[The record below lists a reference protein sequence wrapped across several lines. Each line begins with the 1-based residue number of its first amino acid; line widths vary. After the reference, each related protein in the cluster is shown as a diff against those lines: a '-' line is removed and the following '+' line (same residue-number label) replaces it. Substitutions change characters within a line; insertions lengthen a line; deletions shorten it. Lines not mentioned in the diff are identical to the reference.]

1 MIFFFSRRIGLS
13 DGGGAVPILG
23 GTRLS
28 GRSGPF
34 EIGVMDMEQRAA
46 DGVNATN
53 FLVGRLRYNFLGN
66 SDVGVMVNNK
76 EERNSP
82 HYNRVFGGDVNLRLG
97 QALSLNAYVAKSSA
111 PGGGPEDLSTR
122 ASFSLLT
129 DRLNANAS
137 FTEVQRDFA
146 NELGFVPRPG
156 IRKIFAYVGP
166 IFRPERLQAHIR
178 QINPHVHFEYVER
191 GGLIENRYADYHLPF
206 RFHSGAQIEVG
217 LNRSLEELAEG
228 FEITDGITIPAGRHL
243 WEEYTLTARSDA
255 SRRVSGTLN
264 LSTGTFYSGD
274 KDTYSVTGAFR
285 FSERLN
291 ASFSYTHNDI
301 ALREGAFKTN
311 LLGLRANYAFSTSVF
326 VKTFVQ
332 YNSESDQWS
341 SNLRF
346 NLIHRPLSDLFIV
359 YNDRR
364 DAAGGGVLDRA
375 MIVKLTYMI
384 AR

>member
-1 MIFFFSRRIGLS
+1 
-13 DGGGAVPILG
+13 
-23 GTRLS
+23 
-28 GRSGPF
+28 
-34 EIGVMDMEQRAA
+34 
-46 DGVNATN
+46 
-53 FLVGRLRYNFLGN
+53 
-66 SDVGVMVNNK
+66 
-76 EERNSP
+76 
-82 HYNRVFGGDVNLRLG
+82 
-97 QALSLNAYVAKSSA
+97 
-111 PGGGPEDLSTR
+111 
-122 ASFSLLT
+122 
-129 DRLNANAS
+129 
-137 FTEVQRDFA
+137 
-146 NELGFVPRPG
+146 
-156 IRKIFAYVGP
+156 
-166 IFRPERLQAHIR
+166 
-178 QINPHVHFEYVER
+178 
-191 GGLIENRYADYHLPF
+191 
-206 RFHSGAQIEVG
+206 
-217 LNRSLEELAEG
+217 
-228 FEITDGITIPAGRHL
+228 
-243 WEEYTLTARSDA
+243 
-255 SRRVSGTLN
+255 
-264 LSTGTFYSGD
+264 
-274 KDTYSVTGAFR
+274 VTGAFR